1 MQLRNFV
8 SGSASLSTG
17 VYKFQILRY
26 KLYIMVI
33 QIDVPCDVL
42 FDNLTLVTNSYNQDE
57 NITNKHNTINFH
69 IIYDLMKAYWVRV
82 DF

>member
-8 SGSASLSTG
+8 SGSVLLSTG

-42 FDNLTLVTNSYNQDE
+42 CDNLTLVTNSYNQDE
-57 NITNKHNTINFH
+57 NITNTHNTIIFP
-69 IIYDLMKAYWVRV
+69 IIVELMKAYWVRV